1 MGMIP
6 IVSDILKGTDN
17 YKEFIVVDSF
27 KELNEKGLDK
37 SDCLIYHHCSS
48 EIELNIGIELE
59 SLSKKGMRKF
69 IYICSKETG
78 VLASIR
84 MFISSKQGI
93 ILDDEFYFESEDE
106 LKYLVSEGWDDYAHS
121 IVESHSDISVI
132 SDFYRTYLQGND
144 GALSVN
150 KFYLERVGEA
160 IENVSKEHKITL
172 QQMQDMSNTAS
183 NLFGSAGHLIDNLV
197 ESRDKLVEQVGQ
209 LEDAIKTTESQQS
222 RPRMRND
229 IVAIYPSV
237 NYSGVNNILYIR
249 EISPVYALTSFLLAY
264 VNYMINYENKRVRI
278 VFIHTKSSLMLKKYD
293 NMIDGMTYITS
304 ENMQNDALFDHTYIH
319 LDTPKKMIITKLL
332 GRSSFDLTIVV
343 DRYYANRL
351 LTGRTHTLFAVSG
364 QGDVRREGLKWNECI
379 TSIRA
384 PKSVFISIPAIKSY
398 PTLEA
403 EKYSKYARECQDM
416 FDKLSDFA
424 DVDI

>member
-78 VLASIR
+78 ILASIR

-93 ILDDEFYFESEDE
+93 ILDDEFYFENEDE
-106 LKYLVSEGWDDYAHS
+106 LKYLVDEGWDDYAHS

-132 SDFYRTYLQGND
+132 SDFYTTYLRGND

-150 KFYLERVGEA
+150 KFYLDRVGEA

-183 NLFGSAGHLIDNLV
+183 SLFGSAGHLIDNLV

-222 RPRMRND
+222 RVRMRND
-229 IVAIYPSV
+229 RVSIYPTV
-237 NYSGVNNILYIR
+237 PYSGANNILYIR

-264 VNYMINYENKRVRI
+264 VNYLINYANKRVRLI
-278 VFIHTKSSLMLKKYD
+278 FMHTKSSLMLDKYD
-293 NMIDGMTYITS
+293 SMIDGMTYITS
-304 ENMQNDALFDHTYIH
+304 ESMHNESMLDHTYIH
-319 LDTPKKMIITKLL
+319 LDTPKREIINRLL
-332 GRSSFDLTIVV
+332 NRNSFDLTIVV

-351 LTGRTHTLFAVSG
+351 ITGRAHTLFAVSG
-364 QGDVRREGLKWNECI
+364 QGDVRREGLRWNECI

-384 PKSVFISIPAIKSY
+384 PKSVFISIPAIKGY
-398 PTLEA
+398 PTVLV
-403 EKYSKYARECQDM
+403 EKYSRYARECQEM
-416 FDKLSDFA
+416 FDKLSEFA